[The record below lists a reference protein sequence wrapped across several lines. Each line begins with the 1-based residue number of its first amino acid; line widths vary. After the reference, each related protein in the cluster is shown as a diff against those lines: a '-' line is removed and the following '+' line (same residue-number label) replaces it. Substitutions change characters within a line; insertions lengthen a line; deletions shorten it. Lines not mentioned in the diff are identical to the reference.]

1 MKRNKDM
8 KNRNKINCFAVLF
21 AAAATFAHPGQM
33 MAEQS
38 IETSGIQETTQKSV
52 LKTVTGL
59 ITESSGDPIIG
70 ATVLVKGTTR
80 GTTTNLDG
88 KYTIQAADGEEIEF
102 RYIGFN
108 TETRAVKKGVS
119 VINLNMVASSVNL
132 DDVVVI
138 GYGQQKKESVV
149 ASMNSI
155 GPAEL
160 NIANRSLTNSI
171 AGKISGVIAITR
183 TGEPGWDDAQFWIRG
198 VSSYAGGTDPLVL
211 VDGVPRSMSN
221 IDVDE
226 IESFTVLKDAAAT
239 AVYGAEGANGVILV
253 TSKRGQSQKTT
264 VNVTAEHGFATPMR
278 LPNLMDSYQY
288 LSLYNEAAWNDKG
301 NPLVGFQS
309 PTSDDILEMYRTG
322 ADPDLYPSVDWMDML
337 KKHTQNSRYTINF
350 RGGGEKVRFFVSGS
364 YYEEDGIY
372 KDNPMKQ
379 FDSNVN
385 IKRYN
390 LRSNVDFDLTKTTHM
405 SVDMSGQYFTKTAP
419 ISTADDLFNAMT
431 LFPVHVVPMMYSDGT
446 ASEHPNADAK
456 WGRAN
461 PYNLLNYKG
470 YDKSWS
476 AMIQT
481 KVTLEQQLDFVTK
494 GLSVKGSLSFDALSE
509 QYTNREMSAHSYYA
523 TERDA
528 DGMLVKKT
536 INEGSALGNPTS
548 GSSGGNKKIYI
559 EASLNYKNS
568 FGKHDVTG
576 MVLYNQKETQYQN
589 KSGLDLLPY
598 RKQSVVARATYG
610 YDNRYMIE
618 GSFGMTG
625 SENFASGHRWG
636 FFPAVGGA
644 WFISHEKFMEDLLP
658 TINKL
663 KLRASYGRTGN
674 DNLASWLGR
683 FPYQASLN
691 ENGGGINLGITGA
704 EGGSA
709 TNWYGN
715 GIIEN
720 AAAAPKLGWEIEDKL
735 NFGLDLGLLNGRVDL
750 SVDYFSNRR
759 HDILL
764 QRQTIPTI
772 SGLRNNP
779 MQNFGIVTNKGVD
792 GNIVLKENVGKVN
805 LTFRGNFTYTK
816 NKIVEYDEIAH
827 TYGYQDY
834 TGNSIGQPLL
844 YIAEGLYTPDD
855 FNITRDPVT
864 GAETYQLKAGM
875 PNPNTAVSPGDIKY
889 ADLNDDGKIDDYD
902 KTYKNGMHPETPAIV
917 YGFGLNAEYKGFFA
931 GIFFQGT
938 GNTSVNLLSKA
949 ANFVPFVNGGRDASS
964 ARTEAMNRWR
974 AEDPYN
980 QNVLYPRMH
989 SSEFSYNNR
998 PSTWWYRNGKFI
1010 RLKNVEFG
1018 YQFNKQQLKKLCM
1031 QNLRVYVQGNNLITW
1046 DSVKYWDPE
1055 LGGANSGAKYPISR
1069 TWTVGL
1075 EVTF

>member
-1 MKRNKDM
+1 M
-8 KNRNKINCFAVLF
+8 KNRNKINCFAALF
-21 AAAATFAHPGQM
+21 ATALLCQSNPL

-38 IETSGIQETTQKSV
+38 INIPATQETTQKSAQRNI
-52 LKTVTGL
+52 TGL
-59 ITESSGDPIIG
+59 VTESNGDPIIG
-70 ATVLVKGTTR
+70 ATVVVKGTTR
-80 GTTTNLDG
+80 GGTTDLDG
-88 KYTIQAADGEEIEF
+88 KYTIKAADGEELEF

-108 TETRAVKKGVS
+108 TETRAIKKGVN
-119 VINLNMVASSVNL
+119 VINLQMVASSVSL

-211 VDGVPRSMSN
+211 VDGVPRKMNN

-253 TSKRGQSQKTT
+253 TSKRGQSQKTS
-264 VNVTAEHGFATPMR
+264 VNLTAEHGFATPMR
-278 LPNLMDSYQY
+278 LPSLMNSYQY
-288 LSLYNEAAWNDKG
+288 LSLYNEAVWNDKG

-309 PTSDDILEMYRTG
+309 PTSDDILNKYRTG
-322 ADPDLYPSVDWMDML
+322 EDTDLYPNVDWMDML
-337 KKHTQNSRYTINF
+337 KDHTQSSRYTINF

-364 YYEEDGIY
+364 YYSEDGIY
-372 KDNPMKQ
+372 KDGSMKQ
-379 FDSNVN
+379 FDSNLD

-390 LRSNVDFDLTKTTHM
+390 LRSNVDFDLTKTTRM

-419 ISTADDLFNAMT
+419 LSTADILFNVMT
-431 LFPVHVVPMMYSDGT
+431 LFPVHVIPMTYSDGT
-446 ASEHPNADAK
+446 ASEHPNADAG
-456 WGRAN
+456 WGRVN

-476 AMIQT
+476 ATFQS
-481 KVTLEQQLDFVTK
+481 KVMLEQQLDFITK
-494 GLSVKGSLSFDALSE
+494 GLSVKGSLSFDALAE
-509 QYTNREMSAHSYYA
+509 QYTDREMTAHSYYA
-523 TERDA
+523 TGRDA
-528 DGMLVKKT
+528 NGDLVKKT
-536 INEGSALGNPTS
+536 INEGSALGNPRS
-548 GSSGGNKKIYI
+548 GSSGGEKKIYI
-559 EASLNYKNS
+559 EGSLNYKNT
-568 FGKHDVTG
+568 FDKHDVTG

-589 KSGLDLLPY
+589 RGGLDLLAY

-610 YDNRYMIE
+610 FDNRYMAE
-618 GSFGMTG
+618 ASFGMTG
-625 SENFASGHRWG
+625 SENFAAGHRWG
-636 FFPAVGGA
+636 FFPAVGVA
-644 WFISHEKFMEDLLP
+644 WFVSHEKFMEDLLP
-658 TINKL
+658 VVNKL
-663 KLRASYGRTGN
+663 KIRASYGRTGN

-691 ENGGGINLGITGA
+691 ENGGGYNLGITGA
-704 EGGSA
+704 EGGGV

-715 GIIEN
+715 GVIEN
-720 AAAAPKLGWEIEDKL
+720 AAAAPMLGWEIEDKA
-735 NFGLDLGLLNGRVDL
+735 NFGIDLGLFDGRVDM

-764 QRQTIPTI
+764 QRQTVPTI
-772 SGLRNNP
+772 SGLRTNP
-779 MQNFGIVTNKGVD
+779 MQNFGVVTNKGLD
-792 GNIVLKENVGKVN
+792 GNIILKENFGALN
-805 LTFRGNFTYTK
+805 LSFRGNFTYTK
-816 NKIVEYDEIAH
+816 NKIVEYDEIPH
-827 TYGYQDY
+827 TYSYQDY
-834 TGNSIGQPLL
+834 TGNSIDQPLL

-855 FNITRDPVT
+855 FNITTDPAT
-864 GAETYQLKAGM
+864 GANAYKLKDGM
-875 PNPNTAVSPGDIKY
+875 PNPGTSVSPGDIKY
-889 ADLNDDGKIDDYD
+889 ADLNNDGKIDDYD
-902 KTYKNGMHPETPAIV
+902 RTYKHGLNPRTPAIV

-938 GNTSVNLLSKA
+938 GNTSVNLMAKA
-949 ANFVPFVNGGRDASS
+949 ANFMPFVNGGRDASS
-964 ARTEAMNRWR
+964 ARTEALSRWR
-974 AEDPYN
+974 VEDPYN

-989 SSEFSYNNR
+989 GSEFKYNNR
-998 PSTWWYRNGKFI
+998 PSTWWYRDASFI

-1018 YQFNKQQLKKLCM
+1018 YQFNKNQLKKLAM
-1031 QNLRVYVQGNNLITW
+1031 QNLRIYVQGNNLITW
-1046 DSVKYWDPE
+1046 DHVKYWDPE
-1055 LGGANSGAKYPISR
+1055 LGDANSGAKYPISR
-1069 TWTVGL
+1069 SWTIGL

>member
-1 MKRNKDM
+1 M
-8 KNRNKINCFAVLF
+8 KNRNKINCFAVLL
-21 AAAATFAHPGQM
+21 AVAATFSFPEQM

-38 IETSGIQETTQKSV
+38 IETMGVQETTQKQV
-52 LKTVTGL
+52 LKAISGL

-80 GTTTNLDG
+80 GTTTNIDG
-88 KYTIQAADGEEIEF
+88 KYTIQAADGDEIEF

-108 TETRAVKKGVS
+108 TETRTVKKGVN

-253 TSKRGQSQKTT
+253 TSKRGKSQKTT

-278 LPNLMDSYQY
+278 LPSLMDSYQY

-431 LFPVHVVPMMYSDGT
+431 LFPVHVIPMMYSDGT

-481 KVTLEQQLDFVTK
+481 KVTLEQQLDFITK
-494 GLSVKGSLSFDALSE
+494 GLSVRGSLSFDALSE

-528 DGMLVKKT
+528 EGLLVKKT

-548 GSSGGNKKIYI
+548 GSSG
-559 EASLNYKNS
+559 
-568 FGKHDVTG
+568 
-576 MVLYNQKETQYQN
+576 
-589 KSGLDLLPY
+589 
-598 RKQSVVARATYG
+598 VARKS
-610 YDNRYMIE
+610 I
-618 GSFGMTG
+618 
-625 SENFASGHRWG
+625 
-636 FFPAVGGA
+636 
-644 WFISHEKFMEDLLP
+644 
-658 TINKL
+658 L
-663 KLRASYGRTGN
+663 K
-674 DNLASWLGR
+674 
-683 FPYQASLN
+683 
-691 ENGGGINLGITGA
+691 
-704 EGGSA
+704 
-709 TNWYGN
+709 
-715 GIIEN
+715 
-720 AAAAPKLGWEIEDKL
+720 
-735 NFGLDLGLLNGRVDL
+735 
-750 SVDYFSNRR
+750 
-759 HDILL
+759 
-764 QRQTIPTI
+764 
-772 SGLRNNP
+772 
-779 MQNFGIVTNKGVD
+779 
-792 GNIVLKENVGKVN
+792 
-805 LTFRGNFTYTK
+805 
-816 NKIVEYDEIAH
+816 
-827 TYGYQDY
+827 
-834 TGNSIGQPLL
+834 PL
-844 YIAEGLYTPDD
+844 
-855 FNITRDPVT
+855 
-864 GAETYQLKAGM
+864 
-875 PNPNTAVSPGDIKY
+875 
-889 ADLNDDGKIDDYD
+889 
-902 KTYKNGMHPETPAIV
+902 
-917 YGFGLNAEYKGFFA
+917 
-931 GIFFQGT
+931 
-938 GNTSVNLLSKA
+938 
-949 ANFVPFVNGGRDASS
+949 
-964 ARTEAMNRWR
+964 
-974 AEDPYN
+974 
-980 QNVLYPRMH
+980 
-989 SSEFSYNNR
+989 
-998 PSTWWYRNGKFI
+998 
-1010 RLKNVEFG
+1010 
-1018 YQFNKQQLKKLCM
+1018 
-1031 QNLRVYVQGNNLITW
+1031 
-1046 DSVKYWDPE
+1046 
-1055 LGGANSGAKYPISR
+1055 
-1069 TWTVGL
+1069 
-1075 EVTF
+1075 

>member
-1 MKRNKDM
+1 M
-8 KNRNKINCFAVLF
+8 KNRNRIHCFAVML
-21 AAAATFAHPGQM
+21 AAATVACPVQM

-38 IETSGIQETTQKSV
+38 TEILEVLETNQKPV
-52 LKTVTGL
+52 LKTITGL

-70 ATVLVKGTTR
+70 ATILVKGTTR
-80 GTTTNLDG
+80 GTTTNIDG
-88 KYTIQAADGEEIEF
+88 KYTIQAAEGEELEF

-108 TETRAVKKGVS
+108 TETRTVKKGVM

-183 TGEPGWDDAQFWIRG
+183 SGEPGWDDAQFWIRG

-253 TSKRGQSQKTT
+253 TSKRGRSQKTT

-278 LPNLMDSYQY
+278 LPSLMDSYQY

-309 PTSDDILEMYRTG
+309 PTSDDILEKYRTG
-322 ADPDLYPSVDWMDML
+322 VDSDLYPSVDWMDML
-337 KKHTQNSRYTINF
+337 KKNTQNSRYTINF

-364 YYEEDGIY
+364 YYQEDGIY
-372 KDNPMKQ
+372 KENPMEQ

-431 LFPVHVVPMMYSDGT
+431 LFPVHVIPMMYSDGT

-461 PYNLLNYKG
+461 PYNLLNFKG

-481 KVTLEQQLDFVTK
+481 KVTLEQQLDFITK
-494 GLSVKGSLSFDALSE
+494 GLSVKGSLSFDAMSE

-523 TERDA
+523 SARDA
-528 DGMLVKKT
+528 DGQLVKKT

-548 GSSGGNKKIYI
+548 GSSGGSKKIYI
-559 EASLNYKNS
+559 EASLNYKNV
-568 FGKHDVTG
+568 FGKHNVTG

-598 RKQSVVARATYG
+598 RKQSVVHVLLTA
-610 YDNRYMIE
+610 MI
-618 GSFGMTG
+618 
-625 SENFASGHRWG
+625 
-636 FFPAVGGA
+636 
-644 WFISHEKFMEDLLP
+644 
-658 TINKL
+658 
-663 KLRASYGRTGN
+663 
-674 DNLASWLGR
+674 
-683 FPYQASLN
+683 
-691 ENGGGINLGITGA
+691 
-704 EGGSA
+704 
-709 TNWYGN
+709 
-715 GIIEN
+715 
-720 AAAAPKLGWEIEDKL
+720 
-735 NFGLDLGLLNGRVDL
+735 
-750 SVDYFSNRR
+750 
-759 HDILL
+759 
-764 QRQTIPTI
+764 
-772 SGLRNNP
+772 
-779 MQNFGIVTNKGVD
+779 
-792 GNIVLKENVGKVN
+792 
-805 LTFRGNFTYTK
+805 
-816 NKIVEYDEIAH
+816 
-827 TYGYQDY
+827 
-834 TGNSIGQPLL
+834 
-844 YIAEGLYTPDD
+844 
-855 FNITRDPVT
+855 
-864 GAETYQLKAGM
+864 
-875 PNPNTAVSPGDIKY
+875 TAI
-889 ADLNDDGKIDDYD
+889 
-902 KTYKNGMHPETPAIV
+902 
-917 YGFGLNAEYKGFFA
+917 
-931 GIFFQGT
+931 
-938 GNTSVNLLSKA
+938 
-949 ANFVPFVNGGRDASS
+949 
-964 ARTEAMNRWR
+964 
-974 AEDPYN
+974 
-980 QNVLYPRMH
+980 
-989 SSEFSYNNR
+989 
-998 PSTWWYRNGKFI
+998 
-1010 RLKNVEFG
+1010 
-1018 YQFNKQQLKKLCM
+1018 
-1031 QNLRVYVQGNNLITW
+1031 
-1046 DSVKYWDPE
+1046 
-1055 LGGANSGAKYPISR
+1055 
-1069 TWTVGL
+1069 
-1075 EVTF
+1075 